1 MNPKTR
7 YIRTARVNKLKYKTV
22 YNNLT
27 GFTDCI
33 EDGYYTIIESVT
45 FDNLVDAQKKLDNEV
60 EFLYI
65 EVVKL
70 LISADMNRN
79 VAKALGIPKEDFGD
93 CI

>member
-7 YIRTARVNKLKYKTV
+7 YIRTARVNKTKYAIK
-22 YNNLT
+22 YNHLT
-27 GFTDCI
+27 GHNDCV
-33 EDGYYTIIESVT
+33 DNGDYLAIESVI
-45 FDNLVDAQKKLDNEV
+45 FDNLVDAKKRLDNEV

-65 EVVKL
+65 EEVKL
-70 LISADMNRN
+70 LISADMNRK